1 MSAQT
6 TTGVRGILGLQLS
19 GTAVLADALSL
30 WLAARAGWA
39 HDYADLSGSF
49 TANFL
54 GKPDTSF
61 TVLGPT
67 PDRNA
72 ATVGVSA
79 NVLLKA
85 AQAFFNY
92 DANLSQSYA
101 THSMTLGLRIR
112 F

>member
-1 MSAQT
+1 MRS
-6 TTGVRGILGLQLS
+6 VVGLQFS
-19 GTAVLADALSL
+19 GTMAIDEALGL

-39 HDYADLSGSF
+39 HDYADLSGSV

-61 TVLGPT
+61 TVIGPM

-72 ATVGVSA
+72 ATLGVSA
-79 NVLLKA
+79 NLMMRA
-85 AQAFFNY
+85 AQAFLTY

-101 THSMTLGLRIR
+101 THALTLGLKFR